1 MSYSVCKCQQWNT
14 ILQNKQQA
22 WCMAA
27 AKLLHLKKSWALA
40 VFFFLPTRS
49 CSADFFFFFLLL
61 FRNLFACCSFG
72 MDIINLPYKFVKIEV
87 CITAWAFDICVLNMC
102 NCTWILVV
110 VLKIMLLWYPGNIVK
125 DSLKGDSVKMCSIRS
140 AAEDDAK
147 AWR

>member
-14 ILQNKQQA
+14 ILQNKQIA
-22 WCMAA
+22 GLMHGCSKAPA
-27 AKLLHLKKSWALA
+27 SEEILGSSC
-40 VFFFLPTRS
+40 VFLPPHTKLQ
-49 CSADFFFFFLLL
+49 CWFFFFLLL

-72 MDIINLPYKFVKIEV
+72 LDIINLPYKFVKIEV

-125 DSLKGDSVKMCSIRS
+125 DSLKEDSVKMCSIRS